1 VKSILVPPL
10 AAALTILALAGLG
23 TAPLP
28 AQRKAAPKDYKD
40 LKPEELGVKLVKP
53 KKDAKTGFVVGG
65 KNATALI
72 KGLKQINGITI
83 EALEKE
89 MRPGASSMAGFLG
102 RDEKLL
108 DVLAADNK
116 YVVEELGLTH
126 QELARHLHVLGAIGF
141 WQVGRKETARPFLYH
156 GRRFKVEV
164 DSTFGFQPSPF
175 NDGTKSGSNATLFN
189 LDNGKK
195 LRYALLVPH
204 LIERYGF
211 YEGKGTP
218 YRVEPSAVV
227 AALDFLKPKAK
238 KK

>member
-23 TAPLP
+23 TASLP
-28 AQRKAAPKDYKD
+28 AQRKAAPKDYTKV
-40 LKPEELGVKLVKP
+40 KPEELGVKLVKP
-53 KKDAKTGFVVGG
+53 KKEAKTGFVVGG

-102 RDEKLL
+102 RDERLL

-126 QELARHLHVLGAIGF
+126 QELARHLHVLGAIGL
-141 WQVGRKETARPFLYH
+141 KEGERPFLFH
-156 GRRFKVEV
+156 GRRFKVKV
-164 DSTFGFQPSPF
+164 LHTGGFQPSPF
-175 NDGTKSGSNATLFN
+175 KDGTKSGSNATLVN
-189 LDNGKK
+189 LDSGKK
-195 LRYALLVPH
+195 LEYALLVPH

-218 YRVEPSAVV
+218 YRVEPRAVV